1 MQPGTSGDETALV
14 RRRHLRRPGG
24 ALPHASHGVPQMALM
39 TVSPFKEVWL
49 ELAAEWTK
57 LAQEQEAEAKPR

>member
-1 MQPGTSGDETALV
+1 LSDAG
-14 RRRHLRRPGG
+14 HLRRPGG
-24 ALPHASHGVPQMALM
+24 ALPHASHGVPADG
-39 TVSPFKEVWL
+39 SDDREPFKEVWL